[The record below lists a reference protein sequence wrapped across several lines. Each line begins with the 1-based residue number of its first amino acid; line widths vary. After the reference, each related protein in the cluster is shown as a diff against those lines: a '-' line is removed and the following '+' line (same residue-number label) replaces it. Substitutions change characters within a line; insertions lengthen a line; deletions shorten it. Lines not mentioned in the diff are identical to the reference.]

1 MGCMG
6 DRTKKEYRHK
16 EKVTKNRGMRK
27 LVRLGFFG
35 LHIRIPTNI
44 HLVTIV
50 SK

>member
-27 LVRLGFFG
+27 LVRLGFFFWITYKDSYKYT
-35 LHIRIPTNI
+35 LSHY
-44 HLVTIV
+44 
-50 SK
+50 S